1 MEEKTQNKDLLKM
14 ARKYVGK
21 KTLLSMSSMLL
32 VVAIGIASAFP
43 EFIVSPDKLQTT
55 KFWTDLIINIII
67 GLTSYA
73 CMMVVGQS
81 TNASNQAS
89 KIYIA
94 RSNFNKDANDVIT
107 TKLRKFIQW
116 IKLKFHPEQQKEK
129 DIGLLRGVGITNIKY
144 LELDI
149 EELKDLITTPRKDL
163 KRISKEQFEVFSH
176 IKTGKS
182 AIKFAN
188 VNAYLAER
196 NYITSKTSAEIV
208 AGQNKARVMNVA
220 SLTGAR
226 LVLMIGL
233 SIIFSLIGWKT
244 VEEISDGARTASI
257 VVNIIMRIFTAISN
271 STIGFNDGA
280 RLNDVDAE
288 YLEEKRSIL
297 KQFTE
302 DKDFKELSEEE
313 EAREEFIAYVKEQ
326 EKENSKKIG
335 IWNGNDKQEV
345 AVITQK

>member
-14 ARKYVGK
+14 ARRYGSK
-21 KTLLSMSSMLL
+21 KNLLSISSMLL

-43 EFIVSPDKLQTT
+43 GFIVSPDKLQTT
-55 KFWTDLIINIII
+55 KFWTDLIVNIII
-67 GLTSYA
+67 GLTSFA

-89 KIYIA
+89 NIFIA
-94 RSNFNKDANDVIT
+94 RGRFGKVANDVLT
-107 TKLRKFIQW
+107 TKLRKFSQW

-129 DIGLLRGVGITNIKY
+129 DIELLRGVGITNVKY

-163 KRISKEQFEVFSH
+163 KRISEEQFKVFRY
-176 IKTGKS
+176 IKSGKS

-188 VNAYLAER
+188 VNAYVTER

-226 LVLMIGL
+226 LVLMVGI

-244 VEEISDGARTASI
+244 VEEISGGARTASI
-257 VVNIIMRIFTAISN
+257 VINIIMRIFTAISN
-271 STIGFNDGA
+271 AMIGFNDGA
-280 RLNDVDAE
+280 RLNDIDAE
-288 YLEEKRSIL
+288 YLDEKRIIL
-297 KQFTE
+297 NHFLE
-302 DKDFKELSEEE
+302 DKEFKELSEEE
-313 EAREEFIAYVKEQ
+313 EAKEEFIAFVKEK
-326 EKENSKKIG
+326 EKENSKQLG
-335 IWNGNDKQEV
+335 IWNGDGKQEV
-345 AVITQK
+345 AIINQK